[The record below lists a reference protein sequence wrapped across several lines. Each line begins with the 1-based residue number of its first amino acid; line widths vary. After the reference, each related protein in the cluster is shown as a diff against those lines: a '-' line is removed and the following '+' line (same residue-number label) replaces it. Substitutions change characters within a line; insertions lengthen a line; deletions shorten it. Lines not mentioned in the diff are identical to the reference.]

1 METLGFS
8 LCSNQ
13 KDSAGNGD
21 FTAQFATIRQNRW
34 EGFGRFSTGF
44 ANCLPRPLGC
54 YPVELWF
61 PPSFTR
67 PLSSRSTCWCANL
80 SLLLRNSCMSHMQL
94 LTKLLWNVGM
104 LESWNAAGSIA
115 PLRHFEGVF
124 DNGRAGVRLPGCC
137 KDDVGP
143 GFKVKACHMCT
154 WKSLVPIYHLNSHW

>member
-1 METLGFS
+1 MVTS
-8 LCSNQ
+8 LPS
-13 KDSAGNGD
+13 SR
-21 FTAQFATIRQNRW
+21 QFDK
-34 EGFGRFSTGF
+34 TGGKASGVF
-44 ANCLPRPLGC
+44 RLALQIASLD
-54 YPVELWF
+54 LWDAILLSSGF

-154 WKSLVPIYHLNSHW
+154 